1 MTRSVG
7 TFCELTILY
16 EKDFGVFLGDPGDE
30 KGVLLPKKQVP
41 AGAKAGDN
49 VRVFLYKDS
58 EDRIIATTR
67 TPLVT
72 LEQPAVLTVREC
84 THIGAFLD
92 WGLDKDLFMPFREQ
106 EGQVRRGDH
115 VLVRIYTDKSERLCA
130 SMKVSSALTAA
141 GDLFKVGDLV
151 TGTVYGVNPKVGA
164 FIAVN
169 DRYFGLLPAQ
179 NMNAA
184 YRPGDTFTGRV
195 VRVRPDGKLDL
206 GAERPAYL
214 QMEEDAKK
222 VCAVIEDFGGELPF
236 GEKASPEVIK
246 KEFQLS
252 KAAFKRAISYLLKNG
267 KVELSENSIR
277 LLPDSDATTGPK
289 A

>member
-16 EKDFGVFLGDPGDE
+16 EKDFGVYLGDPGDE

-41 AGAKAGDN
+41 EGAKAGDS

-58 EDRIIATTR
+58 EDRVIATTR
-67 TPLVT
+67 MPLVT
-72 LEQPAVLTVREC
+72 LEQPSVLTVREC

-106 EGQVRRGDH
+106 EGQVRRGDR
-115 VLVRIYTDKSERLCA
+115 VLVKLYIDRSERLCA

-141 GDLFKVGDLV
+141 GNLFKEGDPV
-151 TGTVYGVNPKVGA
+151 TGTVYSVNPKIGA

-184 YRPGDTFTGRV
+184 YRPGDAFSGRV

-206 GAERPAYL
+206 GAGHPAYL

-222 VCAVIEDFGGELPF
+222 VYAVIEDFGGVLPF

-252 KAAFKRAISYLLKNG
+252 KAAFKRAVSCLLKNG
-267 KVELSENSIR
+267 KIKLSENSIELIR
-277 LLPDSDATTGPK
+277 EEE
-289 A
+289 

>member
-1 MTRSVG
+1 MTSSVG
-7 TFCELTILY
+7 TFSELTILY
-16 EKDFGVFLGDPGDE
+16 EKDFGVYLGQPGDE

-41 AGAKAGDN
+41 AGAKAGDT

-58 EDRIIATTR
+58 EDRVIATTR
-67 TPLVT
+67 EPLVT

-106 EGQVRRGDH
+106 EGQVRRGDR
-115 VLVRIYTDKSERLCA
+115 VLVKLYIDRSERLCA

-141 GDLFKVGDLV
+141 GNLYKEGDLV
-151 TGTVYGVNPKVGA
+151 TGTVYSVNPKIGA
-164 FIAVN
+164 FVAVN

-179 NMNAA
+179 NMCAA
-184 YRPGDTFTGRV
+184 YRPGDAFSGRV

-206 GAERPAYL
+206 GAEHPAYL

-222 VCAVIEDFGGELPF
+222 VYAVIEDFGGVLPF

-252 KAAFKRAISYLLKNG
+252 KAAFKRAVSCLLKNG
-267 KVELSENSIR
+267 KIKLSENSIEIIR
-277 LLPDSDATTGPK
+277 EEK
-289 A
+289 

>member
-1 MTRSVG
+1 MTRSIG
-7 TFCELTILY
+7 TFSELTILY

-41 AGAKAGDN
+41 EGAKIGDT

-58 EDRIIATTR
+58 EDRVIATTR
-67 TPLVT
+67 VPFLTS
-72 LEQPAVLTVREC
+72 EHPAVLTVREC

-106 EGQVRRGDH
+106 EGQVRRGDR
-115 VLVRIYTDKSERLCA
+115 VLVKLYTDHSERLCA
-130 SMKVSSALTAA
+130 SMKVSDVLTTA
-141 GDLFKVGDLV
+141 GELFKVGDAV
-151 TGTVYGVNPKVGA
+151 SGTVYSVNPKVGA
-164 FIAVN
+164 FVAVK

-179 NMNAA
+179 NMNAS
-184 YRPGDTFTGRV
+184 YRPGDTFSGRV

-206 GAERPAYL
+206 GAKQPAYL
-214 QMEEDAKK
+214 QMEEDAEK
-222 VCAVIEDFGGELPF
+222 VYAVIRDFGGVLPF

-252 KAAFKRAISYLLKNG
+252 KAAFKRAIGCLLKNG
-267 KVELSENSIR
+267 KVKLDEDHITIISE
-277 LLPDSDATTGPK
+277 DK
-289 A
+289 